1 MRRDVALLIVEN
13 MRKQGVIGIDVG
25 GTKTLFILFD
35 ERFQL
40 IEKIKVKTP
49 KQHKA
54 DFLRV
59 LIKSL
64 DKLTQR
70 ASRRDLKI
78 STIGVGCAG
87 SIDTHNGVVRSAAN
101 IPALENFSFRKELRK
116 ANSKVS
122 VFNDVHAALYGEMKL
137 GAAIGFKHVIC
148 IFIGTGIGGALAVDG
163 QLYRG
168 ATGDA
173 GDIGHYMLQPM
184 GPLTGSDRQGML
196 DDMASRIAISGEAA
210 TLAAKEW
217 APYLLKNVGT
227 AVREIKAT
235 ALARAIR
242 AGDKA
247 IEELVRSRA
256 QIVGIVLS
264 NLVDFFNPQL
274 VVLGG
279 GLTEALP
286 AIIRSEVAT
295 GIKTHTTGNAADG
308 VRVVTAALK
317 DRAVA
322 TGAAKLALDYRKQ
335 SSL

>member
-1 MRRDVALLIVEN
+1 

-25 GTKTLFILFD
+25 GTKTLFVLFD
-35 ERFQL
+35 ERFRL

-49 KQHKA
+49 ARDKA
-54 DFLRV
+54 DFVRL
-59 LIKSL
+59 
-64 DKLTQR
+64 LTR
-70 ASRRDLKI
+70 SFARLAEKASRKGMKV
-78 STIGVGCAG
+78 SAVGVGCAG
-87 SIDTHNGVVRSAAN
+87 SIDPRTGVVRSAAN

-116 ANSKVS
+116 ANIKVS

-137 GAAIGFKHVIC
+137 GAAAGFKHVIS

-163 QLYRG
+163 HLYRG
-168 ATGDA
+168 ANGNA

-184 GPLTGSDRQGML
+184 GPLAGSDRHGVL
-196 DDMASRIAISGEAA
+196 DDVASRIAISGEAA

-227 AVREIKAT
+227 DVREIKAS
-235 ALARAIR
+235 ALAKAIR

-264 NLVDFFNPQL
+264 NLVDFLNPEL

-286 AIIRSEVAT
+286 EIIRSEVAS
-295 GIKTHTTGNAADG
+295 GIKTHATPNAAAG
-308 VRVVTAALK
+308 VQVVTAALK
-317 DRAVA
+317 ERAVA
-322 TGAAKLALDYRKQ
+322 TGAARLALDHGRRISARIRPQ
-335 SSL
+335 DA